1 MAKQVKVDAL
11 KLAGGVISVKSVG
24 KCPSKAAFAIWKM
37 YDNGSSYDVIASAK
51 GIPIERVKRI
61 VATTDRYI
69 NANSE
74 LTDVCVLK
82 AQQHIQLQSMI
93 NEAKKAWK
101 KSKGEKRK
109 IVRKYDQL
117 GTMTEESE
125 TVEQGGGDIEYLN
138 AMAKF
143 MKEQREIW
151 PGANAPKAQAITN
164 ADGTGDAKVLVETWQ
179 DRIRNM
185 PADQRVILF
194 SAIEGVATQPSPQR
208 PLL

>member
-1 MAKQVKVDAL
+1 MAAKQVKVDAL
-11 KLAGGVISVKSVG
+11 KLAGGVISVESTGRV
-24 KCPSKAAFAIWKM
+24 PSKGALSLYQSFLRG
-37 YDNGSSYDVIASAK
+37 NSYQDLATAK
-51 GIPIERVKRI
+51 NLPVARVKRI
-61 VATTDRYI
+61 IKTAERYVL
-69 NANSE
+69 AN
-74 LTDVCVLK
+74 TVVDVVKLK
-82 AQQHIQLQSMI
+82 AQQHIELQCMI
-93 NEAKKAWK
+93 NEAKSAWK

-179 DRIRNM
+179 DRIKSM
-185 PADQRVILF
+185 PEEQRALLF
-194 SAIEGVATQPSPQR
+194 SAIEGVATR
-208 PLL
+208 VE